1 MESVKDGSS
10 SPTEKLWIPFFRLQ
24 KARTQSLLERGW
36 RQGQVSENVFF
47 IFFGSISI
55 DTRWTTKQFRSLD
68 SKGGVWKGV

>member
-55 DTRWTTKQFRSLD
+55 YSVDDQTIKEPRQQS
-68 SKGGVWKGV
+68 GVWKGV